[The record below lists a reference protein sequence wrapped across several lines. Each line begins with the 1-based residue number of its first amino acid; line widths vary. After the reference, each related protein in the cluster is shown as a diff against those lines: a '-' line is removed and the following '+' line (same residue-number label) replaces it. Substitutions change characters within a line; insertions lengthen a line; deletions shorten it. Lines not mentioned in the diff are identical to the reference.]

1 MNNDDQPP
9 KRKKWWRSALRLK
22 VIAGVTFY
30 LGIACL
36 GLSIYEFFVLSKV
49 DNTDSE
55 FSDAFKGLVFMLL
68 PLLSAWMIYISIVM
82 WFYSK
87 QLKSE

>member
-1 MNNDDQPP
+1 MNNDVQSTM
-9 KRKKWWRSALRLK
+9 RKKWWRSALRLK

-36 GLSIYEFFVLSKV
+36 GLSIYAFFVLPKP
-49 DNTDSE
+49 DDSE
-55 FSDAFKGLVFMLL
+55 LLEAFKKLVFILL

>member
-1 MNNDDQPP
+1 MVAQRIEIESNRGSNF
-9 KRKKWWRSALRLK
+9 LFGNCLF
-22 VIAGVTFY
+22 GTFY
-30 LGIACL
+30 LCV
-36 GLSIYEFFVLSKV
+36 FVLPKP
-49 DNTDSE
+49 DDSE
-55 FSDAFKGLVFMLL
+55 LLEAFKKLVFILL